1 MSYAPLFPAILIFL
15 ALVFLFHRFFFGW
28 HFGFGLFS
36 IFFSPAGNKYFIR
49 RGVKGVQNLHQCQV
63 SLGPA

>member
-1 MSYAPLFPAILIFL
+1 MPPFFQPSSSFWPWYFYFIA
-15 ALVFLFHRFFFGW
+15 FFFGW